1 MTFIHIGGIC
11 IFERNFF
18 NRRIKWEN
26 VIIRIVNAKTVNAVK
41 IVRAEEMVKNAIAV
55 KIVPAVITVN
65 APKKI
70 NAAILATAAIINR

>member
-41 IVRAEEMVKNAIAV
+41 IVSAEKMVKNAIAV